1 MRGQTQVSF
10 GNLMKDA
17 SEALRKAQAAGGDR
31 LEVSEREKEKEEF
44 L

>member
-1 MRGQTQVSF
+1 VSF

-31 LEVSEREKEKEEF
+31 LEFSERDQEET